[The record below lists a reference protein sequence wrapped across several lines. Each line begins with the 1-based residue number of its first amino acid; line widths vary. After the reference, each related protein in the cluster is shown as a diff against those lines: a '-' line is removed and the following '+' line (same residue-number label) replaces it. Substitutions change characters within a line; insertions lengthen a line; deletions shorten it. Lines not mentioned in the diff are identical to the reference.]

1 MRLRLLPNQPLESQV
16 DNALKRALP
25 AFLQALL
32 SVTVFHVTGPF
43 VNIYLRKSSGG
54 LWIAAPERK

>member
-1 MRLRLLPNQPLESQV
+1 V

-32 SVTVFHVTGPF
+32 SVTVFHVTGHF